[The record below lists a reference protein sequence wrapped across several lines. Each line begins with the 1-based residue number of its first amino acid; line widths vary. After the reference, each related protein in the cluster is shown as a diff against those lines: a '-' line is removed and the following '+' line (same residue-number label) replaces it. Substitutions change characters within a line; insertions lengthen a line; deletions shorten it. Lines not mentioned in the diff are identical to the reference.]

1 MRNVM
6 QKAQELAEAILASD
20 IYTKMKE
27 LEETVQSD
35 ESAALAV
42 SNMIAKRKK
51 VEDVLSEK
59 DMKPDDLAKASAEM
73 EQAEKEMNANEKIL
87 ALRAARK
94 DFNEMMNNVN
104 RILRLV
110 ITGEIAEDDV
120 SGGCSGNCAG
130 CSGCS

>member
-20 IYTKMKE
+20 VYTKMKE